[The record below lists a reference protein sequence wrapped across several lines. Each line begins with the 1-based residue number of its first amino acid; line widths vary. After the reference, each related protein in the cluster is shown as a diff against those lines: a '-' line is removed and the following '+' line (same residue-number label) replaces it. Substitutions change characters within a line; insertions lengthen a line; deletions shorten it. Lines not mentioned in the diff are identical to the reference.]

1 MYIINKQSHD
11 LVACS
16 LGLLGTSIFIKDCT
30 TPRDRKI
37 WLAFEDFTNADLFQI
52 PLESCDSVII
62 YRNVPAFPS
71 KEIKVK
77 RSQKSYTRKE

>member
-16 LGLLGTSIFIKDCT
+16 LGLLDTSIFIKDCT

-52 PLESCDSVII
+52 PLESCDSLSIETFQLSQP
-62 YRNVPAFPS
+62 RKS
-71 KEIKVK
+71 K
-77 RSQKSYTRKE
+77 